1 MAKSSRF
8 TVRLT
13 DWIDDEVKMIAKEEE
28 SSRNRIINIACKCYV
43 EKWKKALKERKLKAN

>member
-1 MAKSSRF
+1 MSKSSRF

-28 SSRNRIINIACKCYV
+28 SSRNRIINIACKQYV
-43 EKWKKALKERKLKAN
+43 EKWKKALEERKKR